1 MPTTQEMFHAF
12 LKCDTKFYLNFNSI
26 VGVPSEFS
34 QSQGY
39 LGETYKQTCRAHLC
53 SVVRDG
59 QWHVGTPDLESLKN
73 LNYRLIFDYVVSLPK
88 IHARL
93 DALEENRIASDGLDC
108 PYIPIRFV
116 PGEKLTT
123 YDKLLLAFD
132 AFAFS
137 QVYGKMPQVGRII
150 HGCHYATVTVRLEPL
165 IQKVRTLLGSMA
177 NQQVK
182 AAPPPLA
189 LNKHCAECEFRSR
202 CRQIAIQKDDLSPL
216 PTLSERER
224 KKQNARGIFTVI
236 QLSYTFRSPRCSADA
251 LPRHQPALKALA
263 IRKNQIHILG
273 KPTVSLSGT
282 PVYIDV
288 EGDPD
293 RDFYYLVG
301 LRIGSGGSSAHYSYW
316 ANTPADER
324 AMWADCLH
332 KIAEIA
338 NPRLIHYGAYET
350 RFLRRMRA
358 RYPDIENASLLD
370 DLISSAQNLLSIIYA
385 HVYFPTYSNGLKDV
399 ANYLGFHW
407 SDDTSS
413 GLTALGWRSR
423 WESIH
428 DASLKE
434 KLLTYNS
441 EDCVA
446 AEKVADAIAA
456 VCRSVSLEGTN
467 LFAVS
472 ADSLKREYPQRF
484 GDVEF
489 VLPEFRQINKAAY
502 WDYQRDKVYVRSN
515 ARVKRP
521 EAHAHRSAL
530 SIRRSRQQGGC
541 R

>member
-34 QSQGY
+34 QSQSY

-53 SVVRDG
+53 TVVRDG

-88 IHARL
+88 VHARL

-202 CRQIAIQKDDLSPL
+202 CRQIAIQKDDLSLL

-236 QLSYTFRSPRCSADA
+236 QLSY
-251 LPRHQPALKALA
+251 
-263 IRKNQIHILG
+263 
-273 KPTVSLSGT
+273 
-282 PVYIDV
+282 
-288 EGDPD
+288 
-293 RDFYYLVG
+293 
-301 LRIGSGGSSAHYSYW
+301 
-316 ANTPADER
+316 
-324 AMWADCLH
+324 
-332 KIAEIA
+332 
-338 NPRLIHYGAYET
+338 
-350 RFLRRMRA
+350 
-358 RYPDIENASLLD
+358 
-370 DLISSAQNLLSIIYA
+370 
-385 HVYFPTYSNGLKDV
+385 
-399 ANYLGFHW
+399 
-407 SDDTSS
+407 
-413 GLTALGWRSR
+413 
-423 WESIH
+423 
-428 DASLKE
+428 
-434 KLLTYNS
+434 
-441 EDCVA
+441 
-446 AEKVADAIAA
+446 IAA
-456 VCRSVSLEGTN
+456 RHLTSTCFSATN
-467 LFAVS
+467 VTTTVTCP
-472 ADSLKREYPQRF
+472 RRF
-484 GDVEF
+484 W
-489 VLPEFRQINKAAY
+489 R
-502 WDYQRDKVYVRSN
+502 
-515 ARVKRP
+515 
-521 EAHAHRSAL
+521 
-530 SIRRSRQQGGC
+530 
-541 R
+541 